1 MSMNF
6 AREQSLLRQRLAGK
20 AVPGAAL
27 PPTDGETFLGA
38 PPAEID
44 AAAEALG
51 AAWPQMGRAQMTAF
65 VRTLWNSKIH
75 ELRAVGVRLLAA
87 RAALLEPADLPLL
100 ESFLRDS
107 GSEDL
112 RRRLAGDVI
121 GSIVQRNKKLWR
133 DLKRF
138 TADATLRLAGVRAAA
153 RALANDGEAFPRY
166 AELVEP
172 LLAVAD
178 DSLQKAI
185 DDVMAGAAE
194 LHRDAVVAFAVRHGR
209 SVALPK
215 VRAKKAA
222 VPALSAPTGKRPV
235 AKASASKPAV
245 KLAPAKAPKKSA
257 RAKAR

>member
-20 AVPGAAL
+20 AVPGAA
-27 PPTDGETFLGA
+27 PPPADGETFLGA

-100 ESFLRDS
+100 ETFLRDGTS
-107 GSEDL
+107 DDL

-121 GSIVQRNKKLWR
+121 GAIVQRNKKLWR

-153 RALANDGEAFPRY
+153 RALASDGEAFPRY

-194 LHRDAVVAFAVRHGR
+194 LHRDAVVAFAARHGR

-215 VRAKKAA
+215 ARAAKKAA
-222 VPALSAPTGKRPV
+222 PATATLVGKPRGTKSSPKPV
-235 AKASASKPAV
+235 A
-245 KLAPAKAPKKSA
+245 AKTPKKSVQ
-257 RAKAR
+257 AKAR